1 MAAGSPFNVTC
12 DRCGTKS
19 PPSVKGPGDAMAQG
33 WSRFEQLGEDG
44 DTVHFVTLCPE
55 CLTEGE
61 EAGLWPTP
69 SSSSRG
75 GRGDLMVASEEL
87 PLVSWGNAGSTYYAV
102 MEGRI
107 VGLLYFEGEG
117 LGEEDGP
124 GGESVVTPPEWF
136 LVLADAPKEHLAL
149 GAPPLEE
156 GMSDN
161 ELMAATDAALE
172 EATAMIE
179 DHLSGGAG

>member
-1 MAAGSPFNVTC
+1 MATGSPFNVTC
-12 DRCGTKS
+12 DRCGTES

-44 DTVHFVTLCPE
+44 DAVHFVTLCPE
-55 CLTEGE
+55 CVTEGE

-75 GRGDLMVASEEL
+75 GRGNLVVASEEL

-102 MEGRI
+102 VEGRI

-117 LGEEDGP
+117 LGEEDNPDVPLHFLTGP
-124 GGESVVTPPEWF
+124 RARSRRATGAHPR
-136 LVLADAPKEHLAL
+136 LVAR
-149 GAPPLEE
+149 
-156 GMSDN
+156 S
-161 ELMAATDAALE
+161 
-172 EATAMIE
+172 
-179 DHLSGGAG
+179 GAG